1 MGTSVAADSLL
12 SPRQDRDL
20 PARLA
25 RSSAANRGVHTMDEF
40 NAWYLRQKRI
50 HRVETQRTP
59 FAALDGWGFAKDT
72 GNLGHDGGGRYSIE
86 GMRILAW
93 QGPICEW
100 YQPVVNQHGGALHG
114 LLVKEH
120 QGILHCLVRAT
131 VEPGHPEALQLFPT
145 VAATRTEYA
154 RAHRS
159 SPARYLDHFAGPG
172 RGRVIADV
180 SQSAAGQWCYR
191 MSQRNMIVE
200 VTGEVPSHDGFVWLT
215 FGQLY
220 ALLHR
225 GKVLGAGL
233 RSLLALLPPG
243 EGVSDGAFHKALRA
257 SGDATAGA
265 LRPDSAVAGWLTEQR
280 SYREVEVMPVP
291 LNQVAGWHAT
301 GMEIARADGRYFSV
315 IGVAG
320 GGEHVQWS
328 QPMIELRG
336 VGLAALV
343 VKEFD
348 GVLHVLARASME
360 SGLRDSVEIGP
371 TVHCQPKEFER
382 DTGVPRPF
390 LLDYVQGV
398 EESQVRYNVV
408 HTGDGSVFFHADCRY
423 LIVEADDKLPPELPP
438 EFAWIALGQ
447 LADLIGQ
454 GHRVSQPARMLYACL
469 NSLHQAPA
477 ASAEEGP

>member
-1 MGTSVAADSLL
+1 MGTRVASPSLL

-25 RSSAANRGVHTMDEF
+25 KSCAAVEGLHTLDHF
-40 NAWYLRQKRI
+40 NAWYLQHKRI

-59 FAALDGWGFAKDT
+59 FAALDGWGFAKDS
-72 GNLGHDGGGRYSIE
+72 GNLSHDSGGRYSIE

-100 YQPVVNQHGGALHG
+100 YQPVVNQPSGILHG
-114 LLVKEH
+114 LLVQEQH
-120 QGILHCLVRAT
+120 GVLHCLVRAM

-145 VAATRTEYA
+145 VAATRIEYA
-154 RAHRS
+154 RANRS
-159 SPARYLDHFAGPG
+159 SPAGYLDYFK
-172 RGRVIADV
+172 RGRVVIDV
-180 SQSAAGQWCYR
+180 LQSAAGQWCYR
-191 MSQRNMIVE
+191 MSQRHMIVE
-200 VTGEVPSHDGFVWLT
+200 VSGEIPCEDGFIWLT
-215 FGQLY
+215 IGQLY

-233 RSLLALLPPG
+233 RSLLSLLPPG
-243 EGVSDGAFHKALRA
+243 STAVSGRFHAALRA

-265 LRPDSAVAGWLTEQR
+265 LLPDSAVVSWLTEQR

-291 LNQVAGWHAT
+291 LSQVAGWHAT

-320 GGEHVQWS
+320 GGDHVHWS

-382 DTGVPRPF
+382 DTSVPMPF
-390 LLDYVQGV
+390 LLDYVQSV
-398 EESQVRYNVV
+398 DDSQVRYNVV
-408 HTGDGSVFFHADCRY
+408 HTGDGGVFFHADCRY
-423 LIVEADDKLPPELPP
+423 LIVEADDKLPAVLPP
-438 EFAWIALGQ
+438 EFAWLALGQ
-447 LADLIGQ
+447 LAELIRQ
-454 GHRVSQPARMLYACL
+454 GNRVSMPARTLYACL
-469 NSLHQAPA
+469 NSLHEGPA
-477 ASAEEGP
+477 ALAEESP

>member
-1 MGTSVAADSLL
+1 MGTTVASPSLL
-12 SPRQDRDL
+12 SPRQDREL

-25 RSSAANRGVHTMDEF
+25 ISSAANRGLHSMDEF
-40 NAWYLRQKRI
+40 NAWYLQHKRI
-50 HRVETQRTP
+50 HRVETQRVP
-59 FAALDGWGFAKDT
+59 FAALEGWGFAKDT

-93 QGPICEW
+93 TGPICEW
-100 YQPVVNQHGGALHG
+100 YQPVVNQPSGTLHG
-114 LLVKEH
+114 LLVKER
-120 QGILHCLVRAT
+120 QGILHCLVRAM

-154 RAHRS
+154 RTHKA
-159 SPARYLDHFAGPG
+159 SPERYLDHFAGPG
-172 RGRVIADV
+172 RGRVLVDV
-180 SQSAAGQWCYR
+180 PQSAAGQWCYR

-200 VTGEVPSHDGFVWLT
+200 VTGDVPCHAGFVWLT
-215 FGQLY
+215 VGQLY

-233 RSLLALLPPG
+233 RSLLSLLPPG
-243 EGVSDGAFHKALRA
+243 EGRHKSRFHKALRA

-265 LRPDSAVAGWLTEQR
+265 LLPDSAVAGWLTEQR
-280 SYREVEVMPVP
+280 SYREVEVMPVA
-291 LNQVAGWHAT
+291 LNQVSGWHAT
-301 GMEIARADGRYFSV
+301 GMEIARADGRYLSV

-320 GGEHVQWS
+320 GGDHVHWS

-336 VGLAALV
+336 VGLAAWV

-348 GVLHVLARASME
+348 GVLHVLARAGME

-382 DTGVPRPF
+382 DSSVPRPF

-398 EESQVRYNVV
+398 EEPQVRYNVV
-408 HTGDGSVFFHADCRY
+408 HTGDGGVFFHADCRY
-423 LIVEADDKLPPELPP
+423 LIVEADDKLPADLPP

-447 LADLIGQ
+447 LAELIRQ
-454 GHRVSQPARMLYACL
+454 GHRVSAPARTLYACL
-469 NSLHQAPA
+469 NSLHQ
-477 ASAEEGP
+477 SAGEENP